1 MSSISTYFFT
11 FSNSNS
17 FTNSNSSTNSNSF
30 SFWAILLTDA
40 IPLLETDDL
49 VFSANDTYELLA
61 AIEEHGEDPKFE
73 DKVDIFRLAAA
84 RNLSRALIIEASQP
98 D

>member
-1 MSSISTYFFT
+1 MT
-11 FSNSNS
+11 
-17 FTNSNSSTNSNSF
+17 F
-30 SFWAILLTDA
+30 SFWSTLLTDA

-49 VFSANDTYELLA
+49 VFSSTDTFELMRS
-61 AIEEHGEDPKFE
+61 IENHGDDPKFK

-84 RNLSRALIIEASQP
+84 RNLSRALIIEGSLP